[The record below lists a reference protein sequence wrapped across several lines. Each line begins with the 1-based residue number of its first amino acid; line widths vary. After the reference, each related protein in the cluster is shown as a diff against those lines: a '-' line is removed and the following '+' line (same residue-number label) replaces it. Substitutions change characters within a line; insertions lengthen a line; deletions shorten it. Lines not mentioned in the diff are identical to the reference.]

1 MQIEALQLE
10 YAIQALRGMPGNKIH
25 AALSN
30 AANRAMISARAA
42 AWSSV
47 HKTYTV
53 KRAAFYRDTMIHTFR
68 ANKQSL
74 SAAVTF
80 GGYLIPLISY
90 NVKGYRA
97 HEKSAVR
104 RLKAEV
110 LTGVPTDLRHAY
122 IADLG
127 RYGESVFERITSQ
140 RESSQTLYGPSAA
153 HMVGNGEVIREMDQA
168 AKATFDKRL
177 DHEIDRIL
185 RGYGGK

>member
-1 MQIEALQLE
+1 MEITAAQLQRVNE
-10 YAIQALRGMPGNKIH
+10 KLRGLSGNKVY

-30 AANRAMISARAA
+30 AANRAMMSARGV
-42 AWSSV
+42 AWQAV
-47 HKTYTV
+47 HEQYTV
-53 KRAAFYRDTMIHTFR
+53 SRTAFYKDTSIHTFR

-80 GGYLIPLISY
+80 GGYLIPLISF

-97 HEKSAVR
+97 HEKGRVR

-110 LTGVPTDLRHAY
+110 LTGIPKDLRHAY
-122 IADLG
+122 ITDLG
-127 RYGESVFERITSQ
+127 KYGLNVFERYSSV
-140 RESSQTLYGPSAA
+140 RNSSQTLYGPSAA
-153 HMVGNGEVIREMDQA
+153 HMVENGEVVSEMEKA